1 MPLLSK
7 TIGTCSLITDPP
19 VNDGSEIPIKERTLD
34 DPSADGRNDS
44 WALYSFLERTK
55 ACTMARVRT
64 TTKLIAIMRRRFHRN
79 IRNLS
84 KHFSFFVIAKTM
96 LGNAIF
102 FFEGFGAAQYD

>member
-1 MPLLSK
+1 
-7 TIGTCSLITDPP
+7 
-19 VNDGSEIPIKERTLD
+19 
-34 DPSADGRNDS
+34 
-44 WALYSFLERTK
+44 
-55 ACTMARVRT
+55 MARVRT